1 MTTDNRITGRDE
13 SSASVPLDQMA
24 CNGGSNCLLDSC
36 GMTLHEGLFDP
47 SSKTTTYHKSSIR
60 RQRQANKSW
69 KLSCISEQ
77 WLQHGT
83 VMPQLPVLLV
93 PVGKHQEDNKKAM
106 LMMMRVMVQKLK
118 INSTINTS
126 NHFITPAPPQNTWN
140 KLKVLAATN
149 LSEVF
154 VHTYSQHFYIN
165 VSTL

>member
-1 MTTDNRITGRDE
+1 
-13 SSASVPLDQMA
+13 
-24 CNGGSNCLLDSC
+24 
-36 GMTLHEGLFDP
+36 
-47 SSKTTTYHKSSIR
+47 
-60 RQRQANKSW
+60 
-69 KLSCISEQ
+69 
-77 WLQHGT
+77 
-83 VMPQLPVLLV
+83 MPQLPVLLV